1 VLEHTSA
8 HFQFGS
14 LPEHPPLSRD
24 SRNSSAGQS
33 KSQRASASAAA
44 AAAAAADAETAGSR
58 GVFKHPAA
66 WGVLLGA
73 MTFVVFAPSL
83 RNDFVAFDDMAEIVA
98 RPDYNPPSLAKLAHY
113 WKEPDTDLYT
123 PVLWTVWGLLAFV
136 ARTRDA
142 SGVHWDAFPY
152 HLFNVTA
159 HVAAAVMAFL
169 VLRRLV
175 RSSRAA
181 FLGAALFALHPI
193 QVEAVAWVSGMKT
206 PLSGFFALWSTWH
219 YLRFSELRYDG
230 PSDESPARRRSWI
243 HYTVATIVF
252 VLAMITKPTVVV
264 LPLIVGVLEWLLRGR
279 RLTQVIVPLAP
290 WLALGALFA
299 IINKTAQPAAMVFH
313 PTLLQRVLIGLQSLS
328 FYLWKLV
335 LPYPLLPD
343 YSHWPDRLVQSPW
356 LWAGAAPAAVLLVA
370 AAALARRAPWLAAG
384 TVVFALG
391 AATTIGLI
399 SYDYQL
405 YSTVADR
412 YAYLSVF
419 GVALVV
425 ARLTRARPPA
435 TRQGRAAPRRKG
447 VATAAVAVVLVVC
460 AILSIVQCTLWANSD
475 TLFKYTLQ
483 YNPDSLIA
491 YRSFAFLA
499 SRHGTWNDV
508 LAVANE
514 GLAHRP
520 GDPVLLQYVGNAALG
535 QNRVD
540 DAIAAFTA
548 ATKNDPRGAD
558 KLLGLGFALDKAG
571 RTAEAEAIFKAATQA
586 ETRDKSDTASAFES
600 LGILAVRRQSW
611 DEAAGYFRQALA
623 LEPAMRR
630 SREGLAF
637 VLARAQSAA
646 QSRPATQPE
655 SKSPAVR

>member
-1 VLEHTSA
+1 
-8 HFQFGS
+8 
-14 LPEHPPLSRD
+14 
-24 SRNSSAGQS
+24 
-33 KSQRASASAAA
+33 
-44 AAAAAADAETAGSR
+44 
-58 GVFKHPAA
+58 
-66 WGVLLGA
+66 VLLGA
-73 MTFVVFAPSL
+73 ITFFVFAPSL
-83 RNDFVAFDDMAEIVA
+83 RNDFVAFDDMAEIVG
-98 RPDYNPPSLAKLAHY
+98 RPDYNPPSLAKLVHY
-113 WKEPDTDLYT
+113 WKEPVPDLYT

-142 SGVHWDAFPY
+142 TGVHWDAFPY
-152 HLFNVTA
+152 HLFNVAA

-175 RSSRAA
+175 RSNRAA

-206 PLSGFFALWSTWH
+206 PLSGFFAFWAMWH
-219 YLRFSELRYDG
+219 YLRFSELRYDEG
-230 PSDESPARRRSWI
+230 AGVEEPHPRHRRAWA
-243 HYTVATIVF
+243 HYAAATAIF

-264 LPLIVGVLEWLLRGR
+264 LPLILASVEWLLRGR
-279 RLTQVIVPLAP
+279 ALPRVILPLAP
-290 WLALGALFA
+290 WLALGLAFGM
-299 IINKTAQPAAMVFH
+299 INKGAQPAAMVFH
-313 PTLLQRVLIGLQSLS
+313 PTLPQRVLVSLQSLS

-343 YSHWPDRLVQSPW
+343 YSHWPDRLVQSRW
-356 LWAGAAPAAVLLVA
+356 LWAGAAPAAVLLVSA
-370 AAALARRAPWLAAG
+370 AACARRLPWLAAG
-384 TVVFALG
+384 TAVFALG
-391 AATTIGLI
+391 GVTTIGLI

-419 GVALVV
+419 GVAIAV
-425 ARLTRARPPA
+425 AFLTRERSPAARG
-435 TRQGRAAPRRKG
+435 TKGAPRGRG
-447 VATAAVAVVLVVC
+447 AAAAIVAVVLVVC
-460 AILSIVQCTLWANSD
+460 GILSVVQCTLWANSD

-535 QNRVD
+535 QNRVE

-548 ATKNDPRGAD
+548 AAKNDPRGAD

-571 RTAEAEAIFKAATQA
+571 RPAEAEAIFKAATRA
-586 ETRDKSDTASAFES
+586 ETRDKGETASAYES

-623 LEPAMRR
+623 LESEMPR

-637 VLARAQSAA
+637 VQAKQQMAA
-646 QSRPATQPE
+646 QTRSTTQPA
-655 SKSPAVR
+655 SKPSDAR